1 MTFTI
6 NAQILLL
13 SNCYQKAKIN
23 PSLYDIEVN
32 IHYPHENSEV
42 NRVVIAL
49 HSLNIPLMCKKQNTE
64 YIIST
69 SDIYYIE
76 SVDKKTFVYL
86 EKDVLLI
93 NKPLYQLLEDLK
105 SAGFVQISKSC
116 LLNINALEKI
126 RPLFNNHME
135 AYLSNDEKLLITKKY
150 LSNIK
155 NMLNGEES

>member
-1 MTFTI
+1 M
-6 NAQILLL
+6 
-13 SNCYQKAKIN
+13 KIKKIKN

-32 IHYPHENSEV
+32 IHYPYENPEV

-49 HSLNIPLMCKKQNTE
+49 HSLNISVMCKKQNTK
-64 YIIST
+64 YIISA

-76 SVDKKTFVYL
+76 SVDKKTFVCL
-86 EKDVLLI
+86 EKDVLSTH
-93 NKPLYQLLEDLK
+93 NPLYQLLEDLK

-126 RPLFNNHME
+126 RPLFNSRME
-135 AYLSNDEKLLITKKY
+135 AYLSNGEKLLITRKY
-150 LSNIK
+150 LNSIK